1 MKKFSN
7 VDEKNKVLTEQKP
20 KINKLVDFLI
30 KENLQ
35 VTYDGD
41 VDEAITKKL
50 TISGSDELVEKLNL
64 LIEKSKIETETYL
77 SETLKY
83 RFGNQYDQKTLNEEI
98 KLENSKIYS
107 DIISLPQDIFSSE
120 DYEQIQEDT
129 IVLKSLNN
137 IPTDYMDF
145 INLKNATKYF
155 ENENNITLKFSNN
168 WELNFKDNGSYGTP
182 IDSQKDKYAKF
193 ISENNEFIA
202 DFLRATTELIG
213 SKNVLLNKNLINI

>member
-30 KENLQ
+30 KENVQ

-50 TISGSDELVEKLNL
+50 TISGSDELVEKLNS
-64 LIEKSKIETETYL
+64 LIEKSKTETETYL

-83 RFGNQYDQKTLNEEI
+83 RFGNQYDQKSLNEEI

-107 DIISLPQDIFSSE
+107 DVIPLPQDIFSTE
-120 DYEQIQEDT
+120 DFEQIQEDT
-129 IVLKSLNN
+129 IILKSLNN

-145 INLKNATKYF
+145 VNLSNATKYF
-155 ENENNITLKFSNN
+155 ENGNSVKLKFSGS
-168 WELNFKDNGSYGTP
+168 WELNFTDNGSYGTI
-182 IDSQKDKYAKF
+182 IDSKSDKYSKF
-193 ISENNEFIA
+193 LSENKDFVA

-213 SKNVLLNKNLINI
+213 TKNVLLNKEFINI